1 MFVLFRRCFK
11 TVMLNKFLK
20 LTIANS
26 NVVSKDYNRRYG
38 LELSISMLKEI
49 NPRVQVYVSETRR

>member
-49 NPRVQVYVSETRR
+49 NPRVQGYVS

>member
-49 NPRVQVYVSETRR
+49 NPRVQGYVSETRR